1 MTTTKTNIVLIGFM
15 GTGKTTV
22 GKRLAAKL
30 GLTFTDMDDCIVE
43 RAGKSIPAIFA
54 DDGEPAF
61 RTLERQ
67 VVVDLSARRGL
78 VIATGGGV
86 VLNPDNT
93 RDLGASGLLVALTA
107 SPEII
112 LERLRH
118 DTGRPLLSSGDKG
131 EKIRT
136 LLAARQHLY
145 NAIPEKIDTDP
156 LTSEA
161 VVQRIMDLY
170 ARHHT

>member
-1 MTTTKTNIVLIGFM
+1 MTTRTNIVLIGFM

-22 GKRLAAKL
+22 GKLLAARL
-30 GLTFTDMDDCIVE
+30 ELAFTDMDDCIVE

-61 RTLERQ
+61 RALERQ
-67 VVVDLSARRGL
+67 VVIALSARRGL

-86 VLNPDNT
+86 VLNPGNT
-93 RDLGASGLLVALTA
+93 RDLGANGLLVALTA
-107 SPEII
+107 SPDVI

-118 DTGRPLLSSGDKG
+118 DSGRPLLSAGDKG

-145 NAIPEKIDTDP
+145 NAIPARIDTDA

-161 VVQRIMDLY
+161 VAQRIMELY
-170 ARHHT
+170 ARHNA

>member
-1 MTTTKTNIVLIGFM
+1 MTTKTNIVLIGFM

-22 GKRLAAKL
+22 GKFLANRLK
-30 GLTFTDMDDCIVE
+30 LTFTDMDDCIVE

-61 RTLERQ
+61 RKLERQ
-67 VVVDLSARRGL
+67 VVVDLSARRSL

-86 VLNPDNT
+86 VLNPDNI
-93 RDLGASGLLVALTA
+93 RDLGATGLLVALTA
-107 SPEII
+107 SPDVI

-118 DTGRPLLSSGDKG
+118 DSGRPLLSAGDKG

-145 NAIPEKIDTDP
+145 DAIPEKIDTDL
-156 LTSEA
+156 LTRETVA
-161 VVQRIMDLY
+161 KRIMDLY
-170 ARHHT
+170 ARLNA

>member
-1 MTTTKTNIVLIGFM
+1 MTTKTNIVLIGFM

-22 GKRLAAKL
+22 GKFLANRLK
-30 GLTFTDMDDCIVE
+30 LTFTDMDDCIVE
-43 RAGKSIPAIFA
+43 RVGKSIPAIFA

-61 RTLERQ
+61 RKLERQ
-67 VVVDLSARRGL
+67 VVVDLSARRSL

-86 VLNPDNT
+86 VLNPDNI
-93 RDLGASGLLVALTA
+93 RDLGATGLLVALTA
-107 SPEII
+107 SPDVI

-118 DTGRPLLSSGDKG
+118 DSGRPLLSAGDKG

-145 NAIPEKIDTDP
+145 DAIPEKIDTDL
-156 LTSEA
+156 LTRETVA
-161 VVQRIMDLY
+161 KRIMDLY
-170 ARHHT
+170 ARLNA